1 MKHCRFSDYMKK
13 FSLIILISIIILTD
27 SFPLAFS
34 QNITMLEKLQAE
46 ISDLVHFAKFSVVTV
61 TAKSS
66 QSFIV
71 DRNEGLFSFF
81 KNNHQEKRDSLWL
94 VGSGVIYNEN
104 GYIISRSSILADFK
118 IIKVTL
124 SDKREYEA
132 QYIGTDTTTGLAILK
147 INAGNL
153 QPTRIGNS
161 DNVNPYSLVMVLG
174 NSMGISPFAVF
185 GLING
190 YTPDDK
196 FILSAP
202 INPGNIGGPVFN
214 LKGEIIGIVVAQLE
228 TEVSMVGPMY
238 LDYSHQTG
246 IVLPMNQV
254 AQIVDEIIQQEKENK
269 GLLGIEFDPDSLSQN
284 KLIVNLVLPGSPAD
298 RVGLKKGDQLLKY
311 NDSDLLNADVAKK
324 LIEQTKPGT
333 DVSINFLR
341 GNRPLKVF
349 PCLDKKWPIYFNP
362 RKPQHLTPLLLNQSN
377 AVPIQF
383 PVILS
388 PTTFQEINTRM
399 IQMENQIRSLKNQ
412 LQNSPQRLP

>member
-1 MKHCRFSDYMKK
+1 MKK
-13 FSLIILISIIILTD
+13 NRLIIWISSLILVA
-27 SFPLAFS
+27 SFPPAFS
-34 QNITMLEKLQAE
+34 QNLTLLEKLQAE
-46 ISDLVHFAKFSVVTV
+46 ISDLIHIAKFSVVTV

-66 QSFIV
+66 PSFVI
-71 DRNEGLFSFF
+71 DKNAGLLSIF
-81 KNNHQEKRDSLWL
+81 KNDYQEKTDSLWL

-104 GYIISRSSILADFK
+104 GYIISKSSILADFD

-147 INAGNL
+147 INAENL
-153 QPTRIGNS
+153 QTARLGNS
-161 DNVNPYSLVMVLG
+161 DHVSLYSLVMVLG
-174 NSMGISPFAVF
+174 NSLGISPFAVF

-202 INPGNIGGPVFN
+202 INPGNIGGPAFN

-228 TEVSMVGPMY
+228 TDVSMAGPMY

-246 IVLPMNQV
+246 IILPMNQV
-254 AQIVDEIIQQEKENK
+254 AQTVDEIIQMEKENK
-269 GLLGIEFDPDSLSQN
+269 GLLGIEFDPDSLLQN
-284 KLIVNLVLPGSPAD
+284 KLIVHRVVTGSPAD
-298 RVGLKKGDQLLKY
+298 RVGLKKGDKLFKY
-311 NDSDLLNADVAKK
+311 NDSDLLNADVVKK

-333 DVSINFLR
+333 DVSISFFR

-362 RKPQHLTPLLLNQSN
+362 RKPQNLTPLLLNQSS